1 MGDVN
6 YENSAVFVLWVDM
19 GSRKLFCEV
28 KVFIHGH
35 CFVVACLFCCY
46 CGFSFASVKEDLW
59 LFTIILPVGQVIG
72 CWIQWCL
79 DVVDVRGIGVAVLFV
94 KQLLYDN
101 QYCYHML
108 FMDRG
113 WVVFLLFCYGFGI
126 GLCFIVVW
134 CIDVGLASNRFLFW
148 YL

>member
-1 MGDVN
+1 MSGHGIQ
-6 YENSAVFVLWVDM
+6 ETVLW
-19 GSRKLFCEV
+19 GESFYSWS
-28 KVFIHGH
+28 
-35 CFVVACLFCCY
+35 LFCC
-46 CGFSFASVKEDLW
+46 S
-59 LFTIILPVGQVIG
+59 LPVLLLLWVQFCFCQGRFVIIYYYSVVVQVIG